1 MRQGT
6 GAALLLA
13 LALSLPAAAQETAPP
28 LPSPAATAGADRPAP
43 RPGGDDPLDSQA
55 APAPAG
61 SLIPPDAYAEPVEP
75 FRKVLSPLVPKVAR
89 ESDFDHAAC
98 LYGLTLLG
106 VDHVEVAPVVD
117 PDERQCGI
125 SRPVEVRAIQPGVVL
140 EGDAVM
146 RCETARALALW
157 TREMVI
163 PAAQR
168 MPGSPRLTSV
178 AMGTSY
184 FCRGVVGDGP
194 KARLS
199 EHALGNA
206 LDIAGFGLGN
216 GARLDIAPVADRG
229 GLDTAFQ
236 NTVQSGACLY
246 FTTVLGPGSN
256 AAHDD
261 HLHLDIK
268 PREGGLRLCQ

>member
-1 MRQGT
+1 MRKGT

-13 LALSLPAAAQETAPP
+13 LALSLPATAQEVAPP
-28 LPSPAATAGADRPAP
+28 PSGPAATAGADRPVP
-43 RPGGDDPLDSQA
+43 RPGASEPPGSPP
-55 APAPAG
+55 APARAG

-106 VDHVEVAPVVD
+106 VDHVEVAPVAD

-125 SRPVEVRAIQPGVVL
+125 SRPVEVRAIQPGVTL

-146 RCETARALALW
+146 RCDTARALALW

-168 MPGSPRLTSV
+168 MPGGARLSSV

-184 FCRGVVGDGP
+184 SCRGVVGDGP
-194 KARLS
+194 EARLS

-206 LDIAGFGLGN
+206 LDIAGFGFAN
-216 GARLDIAPVADRG
+216 GTRLDIAPAAGRG

-236 NTVQSGACLY
+236 NTVQSAACLY

-268 PREGGLRLCQ
+268 PRRGGLRLCQ